1 MLVTLGMMLN
11 KDDQLKIIGITGEA
25 GSGKT
30 TVTKL
35 YAKSHNAYV
44 ILTDDVAR
52 ELMEPGTECYKRV
65 VQHFGEEILYSSFG
79 MKELEETDIEKTYVR
94 PINRAILADIVF
106 NDENELKVLNSIVHS
121 EVVSKVKSIIT
132 DIKSLNNDNNYGNIY
147 SVILLESAI
156 LFQVE
161 DLVKLCDEIW
171 YVEARDMDR
180 RERLKM
186 EREYTDER
194 IEAMSIS
201 QECIRQNKDRCD
213 KIIINDRDIAELDN
227 LLSKM

>member
-1 MLVTLGMMLN
+1 MKV
-11 KDDQLKIIGITGEA
+11 IGITGEA

-44 ILTDDVAR
+44 ILTDEVAR
-52 ELMEPGTECYKRV
+52 ELMEPGTECYRRV
-65 VQHFGEEILYSSFG
+65 VEHFGKGIL
-79 MKELEETDIEKTYVR
+79 KKLPEDHI
-94 PINRAILADIVF
+94 PIDRGILANIVF

-132 DIKSLNNDNNYGNIY
+132 DINSLNNGENYDNIY

-156 LFQVE
+156 LFQVD

-171 YVEARDMDR
+171 YVEARDLDR
-180 RERLKM
+180 RERLKR
-186 EREYTDER
+186 ERDYSDER
-194 IEAMSIS
+194 IEAMRIS
-201 QECIRQNKDRCD
+201 QECIRINKDRCD
-213 KIIINDRDIAELDN
+213 KIIINDRDIVELDN
-227 LLSKM
+227 LLSNM

>member
-1 MLVTLGMMLN
+1 MKV
-11 KDDQLKIIGITGEA
+11 IGITGEA

-44 ILTDDVAR
+44 ILTDEVAR
-52 ELMEPGTECYKRV
+52 ELMEPGTECYRRV
-65 VQHFGEEILYSSFG
+65 VEHFGKGIL
-79 MKELEETDIEKTYVR
+79 KKLPEDNI
-94 PINRAILADIVF
+94 PIDRGILANIVF

-132 DIKSLNNDNNYGNIY
+132 DINSLNNGDNYDNIY

-156 LFQVE
+156 LFQVD

-171 YVEARDMDR
+171 YVEARDLDR
-180 RERLKM
+180 RERLKR
-186 EREYTDER
+186 ERDYSDER
-194 IEAMSIS
+194 IEAMRIS
-201 QECIRQNKDRCD
+201 QECIRINKDRCD
-213 KIIINDRDIAELDN
+213 KIIINDRDIVELDN
-227 LLSKM
+227 LLSNM

>member
-1 MLVTLGMMLN
+1 MLVTLGMMLS

-65 VQHFGEEILYSSFG
+65 VQHFGEGILY
-79 MKELEETDIEKTYVR
+79 ETDIEKAYVR

>member
-1 MLVTLGMMLN
+1 MKV
-11 KDDQLKIIGITGEA
+11 IGITGEA

-44 ILTDDVAR
+44 ILTDEVAR
-52 ELMEPGTECYKRV
+52 ELMEPGTECYRRV
-65 VQHFGEEILYSSFG
+65 VEHFGKGIL
-79 MKELEETDIEKTYVR
+79 KKLPEDNI
-94 PINRAILADIVF
+94 PIDRGILANIVF

-132 DIKSLNNDNNYGNIY
+132 DINSLNNGENYDNIY

-156 LFQVE
+156 LFQVD

-171 YVEARDMDR
+171 YVEARDLDR
-180 RERLKM
+180 RERLKR
-186 EREYTDER
+186 ERDYSDER
-194 IEAMSIS
+194 IEAMRIS
-201 QECIRQNKDRCD
+201 QECIRINKDRCD
-213 KIIINDRDIAELDN
+213 KIIINDRDIVELDN
-227 LLSKM
+227 LLSNM

>member
-1 MLVTLGMMLN
+1 MKV
-11 KDDQLKIIGITGEA
+11 IGITGEA

-44 ILTDDVAR
+44 ILTDEVAR
-52 ELMEPGTECYKRV
+52 ELMESGTECYRRV
-65 VQHFGEEILYSSFG
+65 VEHFGKGIL
-79 MKELEETDIEKTYVR
+79 KKLPEDNI
-94 PINRAILADIVF
+94 PIDRGILANIVF

-132 DIKSLNNDNNYGNIY
+132 DINSLNNGENYDNIY

-156 LFQVE
+156 LFQVD

-171 YVEARDMDR
+171 YVEARDLDR
-180 RERLKM
+180 RERLKR
-186 EREYTDER
+186 ERDYSDER
-194 IEAMSIS
+194 IEAMRIS
-201 QECIRQNKDRCD
+201 QECIRINKDRCD
-213 KIIINDRDIAELDN
+213 KIIINDRDIVELDN
-227 LLSKM
+227 LLSNM

>member
-1 MLVTLGMMLN
+1 MKV
-11 KDDQLKIIGITGEA
+11 IGITGEA

-44 ILTDDVAR
+44 ILTDEVAR
-52 ELMEPGTECYKRV
+52 ELMEPGTECYRRV
-65 VQHFGEEILYSSFG
+65 VEHFGKGIL
-79 MKELEETDIEKTYVR
+79 KKLPEDNI
-94 PINRAILADIVF
+94 PIDRGILANIVF

-132 DIKSLNNDNNYGNIY
+132 DINSLNNGENYDNIY

-156 LFQVE
+156 LFQVD

-171 YVEARDMDR
+171 YVEARDLDR
-180 RERLKM
+180 RERLKR
-186 EREYTDER
+186 ERDYSDER

-201 QECIRQNKDRCD
+201 QECIRINKDRCD
-213 KIIINDRDIAELDN
+213 KIIINDRDIVELDN
-227 LLSKM
+227 LLSNM

>member
-1 MLVTLGMMLN
+1 MKV
-11 KDDQLKIIGITGEA
+11 IGITGEA

-44 ILTDDVAR
+44 ILTDEVAR
-52 ELMEPGTECYKRV
+52 ELMEPGTECYRRV
-65 VQHFGEEILYSSFG
+65 VEHFGKGIL
-79 MKELEETDIEKTYVR
+79 KKLPEDNI
-94 PINRAILADIVF
+94 PIDRGILANIVF

-132 DIKSLNNDNNYGNIY
+132 DINSLNNGGNYDNIY

-156 LFQVE
+156 LFQVD

-171 YVEARDMDR
+171 YVEARDLDR
-180 RERLKM
+180 RERLKR
-186 EREYTDER
+186 ERDYSDER
-194 IEAMSIS
+194 IEAMRIS
-201 QECIRQNKDRCD
+201 QECIRINKDRCD
-213 KIIINDRDIAELDN
+213 KIIINDRDIVELDN
-227 LLSKM
+227 LLSNM